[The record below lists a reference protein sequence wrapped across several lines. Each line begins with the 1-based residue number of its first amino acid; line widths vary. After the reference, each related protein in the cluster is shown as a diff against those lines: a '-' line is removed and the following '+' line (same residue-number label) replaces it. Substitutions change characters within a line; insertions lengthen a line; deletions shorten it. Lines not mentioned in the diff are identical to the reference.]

1 MKMKIQN
8 YSSCMCLINP
18 STQVTAED
26 DSNTTTSI
34 LNINFTK
41 EDHGKKLICRAEN
54 ILLINVTKVAN
65 AVEDEIRIDIQCKFN
80 SIQSL
85 TYLQYQTF
93 NLFIKNKQMPRVYL
107 HLNEIKFKAFRLP
120 TPGPKQNPNWEES
133 NSGQLK

>member
-1 MKMKIQN
+1 MKMKIQS

-65 AVEDEIRIDIQCKFN
+65 AVEDEIRLDIQCKFN
-80 SIQSL
+80 SIQ
-85 TYLQYQTF
+85 F
-93 NLFIKNKQMPRVYL
+93 
-107 HLNEIKFKAFRLP
+107 
-120 TPGPKQNPNWEES
+120 
-133 NSGQLK
+133 